1 MMPRRTGLAG
11 LRARLRSLLRG
22 LLRRDE
28 VEAEIR
34 AEFAHH
40 IALRAEDL
48 QRRGLDPAAAARQA
62 HVEFGHQDSHR
73 EAARHSRGLRPFDQV
88 RFSWLDVKLGLRML
102 VRHPLLSLA
111 AIFALAVGIPV
122 GMAPAHVAAALE
134 APLPGDP
141 GHRIRAIRNWD
152 PVATSVAATRYEEFE
167 HFSRELRSFEA
178 LAAFRTSSYSV
189 ASDDGRAAP
198 VAGAELTAGGFAVLQ
213 AAPHMGRTLTA
224 ADAASGAPEVA
235 VLGYGLWQSRF
246 GADPDIVGRTIRVG
260 RTLRTVVGVMPDGF
274 RFPANEQLWLP
285 MATNAAG
292 GQAPRVTVQIVGRL
306 AGGVSAEQAQAE
318 LGALGP
324 APLAEPT
331 EGRRRLQPEVVPFGL
346 LYMGLPRGGLDT
358 LPEYRLIQL
367 LMLALLLVACGNVAM
382 LMFARTVT
390 RFREMAI
397 RTALGASRARIVTQ
411 VFAETLVLAVVA
423 AGAGVLAI
431 DWIIRHVNIAA
442 LAGETTLPYW
452 LSLGVTGK
460 AMVQAV
466 ALAAVCATVA
476 GVGPAIR
483 ITGRAARQGVQ
494 GRPKARFGGLTSALV
509 VGDIAASVAVVGLAV
524 AMIGQT
530 SDMMEDD
537 QAAGIP
543 AAEFLA
549 VELRLPDDGLMA
561 ATGPERQQF
570 IDRLA
575 TTQRE
580 LVAAL
585 SMEPGVTGVA
595 IGDALP
601 RMDHRSRPFEV
612 EGQDRPADAGTRWV
626 STARVDVGFFR
637 ALGRPVISGRD
648 FTAGDMEGE
657 RAVVIVNTAFAER
670 EFPGQDPLG
679 RRIAFPTPDDS
690 VRVWHEVIGVVQH
703 LGVKMSNPEVGHAVY
718 LPALQGRLNPMQ
730 VAIHAGPGP
739 ERLVPRLPSLVASVD
754 PGLVMGTPVVLSEVR
769 QGDWYMVMAIA
780 GGFLVLVGVLVAL
793 AGSGLYA
800 MLSLAVS
807 ERTREIGIR
816 SALGAPGPALVM
828 AILRRSLVQIVVGAL
843 IGLPFAARFAFELGD
858 RPGGGTSPAI
868 SVLSAMGLASFIVLV
883 VGLVS
888 CLVPTRRVLAIEA
901 SEAMRADG

>member
-1 MMPRRTGLAG
+1 MPRRTGVAG

-22 LLRRDE
+22 LLRRDD

-34 AEFAHH
+34 AEFDHH
-40 IALRAEDL
+40 IALRADDL
-48 QRRGLDPAAAARQA
+48 QRRGLDRAAATRQA
-62 HVEFGHQDSHR
+62 HVEFGHRDSHR
-73 EAARHSRGLRPFDQV
+73 EAVRESRGIRPFDQV

-122 GMAPAHVAAALE
+122 GIAPAHVAAALE

-141 GHRIRAIRNWD
+141 GHRIRAIRTWD
-152 PVATSVAATRYEEFE
+152 PVATGVSATRYEEFE
-167 HFSRELRSFEA
+167 HFSRQLRSFAA
-178 LAAFRTSSYSV
+178 LAAFRTSSYNV

-198 VAGAELTAGGFAVLQ
+198 VAGAELTSAGFAVLRTS
-213 AAPHMGRTLTA
+213 PHLGRTLTA
-224 ADAASGAPEVA
+224 ADGALGAPEV
-235 VLGYGLWQSRF
+235 VLLGYSLWQSRF
-246 GADPDIVGRTIRVG
+246 GADPNIVGRTIRIG
-260 RTLRTVVGVMPDGF
+260 RTVRTVVGVMPDGF
-274 RFPANEQLWLP
+274 RFPVNEQLWLP
-285 MATNAAG
+285 MAGEATGVLAP
-292 GQAPRVTVQIVGRL
+292 QATVQVVGRL
-306 AGGVSAEQAQAE
+306 ADGVSAEQAQAE
-318 LGALGP
+318 LSALGP
-324 APLAEPT
+324 APVAEPA
-331 EGRRRLQPEVVPFGL
+331 EGRQRLQPEVVPFGL
-346 LYMGLPRGGLDT
+346 LFMGLPRGGLDT
-358 LPEYRLIQL
+358 LYEYRLIQL

-411 VFAETLVLAVVA
+411 VFVETLVLAVVA

-431 DWIIRHVNIAA
+431 DWIIRHVNVAA
-442 LAGETTLPYW
+442 LAGQAALPYW
-452 LSLGVTGK
+452 LSLGATGT

-476 GVGPAIR
+476 GVVPAIR
-483 ITGRAARQGVQ
+483 ITGRAARQGVR

-524 AMIGQT
+524 AMVGQ
-530 SDMMEDD
+530 SADMMEDD

-549 VELRLPDDGLMA
+549 VEFRLPEDGRMA
-561 ATGPERQQF
+561 AVGPERQRFTDQ
-570 IDRLA
+570 LA

-585 SMEPGVTGVA
+585 AMEPGVTGVA

-601 RMDHRSRPFEV
+601 RLNHRSRPFEV
-612 EGQDRPADAGTRWV
+612 EGQDRPADAGPRWV
-626 STARVDVGFFR
+626 STARVDVGFFS
-637 ALGRPVISGRD
+637 ALGRPVIAGRD
-648 FTAGDMEGE
+648 FTVGDVEDD
-657 RAVVIVNTAFAER
+657 RTVVIVNTAFAER

-679 RRIAFPTPDDS
+679 RRIAFPTPDDGAP
-690 VRVWHEVIGVVQH
+690 VWREIVGVVPH
-703 LGVKMSNPEVGHAVY
+703 LGVNMINPAVGHAVY
-718 LPALQGRLNPMQ
+718 LPAPEGQVNPMQ
-730 VAIHAGPGP
+730 VAIHAGPNP
-739 ERLVPRLPSLVASVD
+739 ERLVPLLPALVASVD
-754 PGLVMGTPVVLSEVR
+754 PSLVMGTPVVLSEVR
-769 QGDWYMVMAIA
+769 QGDGYLVMAIA

-828 AILRRSLVQIVVGAL
+828 TILRRSLVQIVVGAL
-843 IGLPFAARFAFELGD
+843 IGLPFAARFVFELGD
-858 RPGGGTSPAI
+858 RPGGGTTAAM
-868 SVLSAMGLASFIVLV
+868 SVLSALGLAGVIVLA

-888 CLVPTRRVLAIEA
+888 CLVPTRRVLAIGPG
-901 SEAMRADG
+901 EAMRADG